1 MAYIFRSPSVV
12 IREDEYNKLMRIS
25 LALEC
30 IEDLMLNTD
39 EDIPQHKIETIIKNY
54 GIYKSLG

>member
-30 IEDLMLNTD
+30 IE